1 MTLYKY
7 LHPDRIDVLAN
18 RLIRFSQPADLNDPH
33 EGAPQASSQFTHQL
47 INEEVIPILDQ
58 LSAEDFVRDG
68 FSLKYDQLPNLQR
81 EAVSRQ
87 DFIEQ
92 NMTSIAHIMPDLR
105 EFYVNQVKQHADQAG
120 KLKDE
125 LSRIMSKSLNSKF
138 GVLSLSEDPL
148 LPLMWGHYADGDRG
162 FVIGF
167 DSDSDFFNPDDWK
180 SLSKPLQAMNY
191 SDEKPEL
198 AERGK
203 SEENDS
209 AMLFTKPACWSGER
223 EWRAL
228 RRLDGATRVVA
239 KSPYD
244 ICLFSF
250 PASAV
255 VEVVLGAR
263 FEAEA
268 EKHVRMLLQGPDFAH
283 VRLRRVRLSGFNRSL
298 EDA

>member
-18 RLIRFSQPADLNDPH
+18 RLIRFSRPADLNDPH

-105 EFYVNQVKQHADQAG
+105 EFYVNQVKQHAEQAG

-162 FVIGF
+162 FLIGF
-167 DSDSDFFNPDDWK
+167 NSGSDFFNPTDWQ
-180 SLSKPLQAMNY
+180 SLTKPMQPMTY
-191 SDEKPEL
+191 SDEKPEMT
-198 AERGK
+198 ERGK
-203 SEENDS
+203 SEDNDS
-209 AMLFTKPACWSGER
+209 MMLFTKPACWSGEK

-228 RRLDGATRVVA
+228 RRLDGASKVIS
-239 KSPYD
+239 KPPYD
-244 ICLFSF
+244 IHLFNF
-250 PASAV
+250 PESAV

-263 FEAEA
+263 IEAEA
-268 EKHVRMLLQGPDFAH
+268 ESQIRAFLSCPEFMHVQ
-283 VRLRRVRLSGFNRSL
+283 VRRVELDGFNRKIV
-298 EDA
+298 EA